1 MQWLERVEFQTIN
14 NQKCQ
19 KLRET
24 NLPDYDN
31 GLYLHI
37 TQEHLR
43 SEMVLQVVCRHH
55 GGDSGKYQKNENKY
69 DQGLKF
75 AKGIFSVGSTF
86 PACIK

>member
-1 MQWLERVEFQTIN
+1 MAGIVESQTIN
-14 NQKCQ
+14 NQK
-19 KLRET
+19 LSNI

-31 GLYLHI
+31 GLYLHT

-55 GGDSGKYQKNENKY
+55 GADSGKYQRNGNKY

-75 AKGIFSVGSTF
+75 AEVNFFSRFIF
-86 PACIK
+86 PRCMK